1 MLQSGRRDQPAA
13 LRRRLGPQ
21 QKRGRAKG
29 RHERPGPD
37 QRRVGSLSCRLT
49 RWPMSLHDYIIRCYT
64 RDCPREAK
72 YKIASRWS
80 DGVTGE
86 LKTYSLCCAECLPE
100 RFRDSLRKHAAC
112 RLPMGETRAPPGISE
127 I

>member
-1 MLQSGRRDQPAA
+1 
-13 LRRRLGPQ
+13 
-21 QKRGRAKG
+21 
-29 RHERPGPD
+29 
-37 QRRVGSLSCRLT
+37 
-49 RWPMSLHDYIIRCYT
+49 MSLRDYIIRCYT

-100 RFRDSLRKHAAC
+100 RFRDSLRKQAAC
-112 RLPMGETRAPPGISE
+112 RLAMGETLEAPGIYE
-127 I
+127 IVRGRRDQQLTRLPELETKFAGEAESMSRPKDARMLD